1 MVERHLNISSL
12 PGLAILVGML
22 FGSADLLDL
31 KFEIILI
38 ISSLVQVKKNKPW
51 LGGGKDQKTFY
62 MKMTL
67 LADFLAL
74 PKSRNY

>member
-12 PGLAILVGML
+12 PGLAILVRML

-38 ISSLVQVKKNKPW
+38 ISSLVQVKKK
-51 LGGGKDQKTFY
+51 Q
-62 MKMTL
+62 TL
-67 LADFLAL
+67 V
-74 PKSRNY
+74 RWW